1 MIEKKSNFSCKQVVR
16 ERLIK
21 FQKKLVS
28 RIRELREEKK
38 LSQLE
43 LAKLLRVTRQ
53 TVYYLETGKYNPS
66 LTTSFK
72 ISDIFEKPIEEIFYF
87 EPIIKEAIGTKKLED
102 LEEIAKNVGVT
113 FEKLLTLRKMNDD
126 DLLKLFNQSEL
137 VKISD
142 ALGLKFEDLF
152 KVE

>member
-1 MIEKKSNFSCKQVVR
+1 VVR
-16 ERLIK
+16 ALLIK

-38 LSQLE
+38 FSQLE
-43 LAKLLRVTRQ
+43 LAKLLGVTRQ

-72 ISDIFEKPIEEIFYF
+72 VSHIFEKPIEEIFYF
-87 EPIIKEAIGTKKLED
+87 EPIIKEAIGNKKLEE
-102 LEEIAKNVGVT
+102 LEEIAKNVGVP

-126 DLLKLFNQSEL
+126 DLLKRFNQSDL